1 MVQWKEKPVS
11 AIYMRLHWEPRF
23 PRNRLETW
31 LKTVIMKWFSL
42 CNSPSVLNPSLDHHD
57 SSRRPGFYLKQIRT
71 CCNICGSV
79 SHLSVGKM
87 ANLRLAGGRWGG
99 HCQRKSRF
107 HLVGWRQVACEWD
120 RLQFG
125 FWQMAVADFAHHTWT
140 RLTRQ
145 AGRLSRV
152 CGESNIWCEFCRQ
165 ASTGQTA
172 RKKYQLMQEQQS
184 SSSPRI
190 TYTE

>member
-1 MVQWKEKPVS
+1 
-11 AIYMRLHWEPRF
+11 MRLHRESQFSKESAWTLAKDGDYE
-23 PRNRLETW
+23 
-31 LKTVIMKWFSL
+31 VIQFVQL
-42 CNSPSVLNPSLDHHD
+42 APVLNPSLDHHD

-87 ANLRLAGGRWGG
+87 ANLRLAGDWWGGPG

-165 ASTGQTA
+165 ASKQRADCKEKVSINAGTA
-172 RKKYQLMQEQQS
+172 VV
-184 SSSPRI
+184 SSPRI